1 MGRTQFAKSAAC
13 VAVVEHARSVIRA
26 EGEPRA
32 NGLRYGEAQM
42 DLTHA
47 DRVATIGH
55 LAASIAHEI
64 KQPLAAAV
72 TSAQAASRWLVAQ
85 PPNLDEAQ
93 AALDRVAQACNLATS
108 FVDQVRSLIRN
119 APPRKENLDLNE
131 TIRDVVVLIRGELIK
146 EWRLVQDTT
155 RGRLADRSSR
165 SGPAATSDAQP
176 DHECRRS
183 NELRRRGT
191 ARVADRHR
199 RGCNWASG
207 SGCTRFRPGIEPE
220 QYRSHIRR
228 ILHHQA
234 RRHGNGTVDLPFD
247 HRSSSGTIV
256 GECKQPQGCRF
267 SIQAPGDGSSR
278 FRSRRAATDGSWG
291 NRASATRMNALLFRL
306 FTCWLRQAVSRGGTR
321 QAGAA
326 VP

>member
-1 MGRTQFAKSAAC
+1 MGRTQFAKSTAC

-72 TSAQAASRWLVAQ
+72 TSAQAASLWLVAQ

-131 TIRDVVVLIRGELIK
+131 T
-146 EWRLVQDTT
+146 
-155 RGRLADRSSR
+155 
-165 SGPAATSDAQP
+165 
-176 DHECRRS
+176 
-183 NELRRRGT
+183 
-191 ARVADRHR
+191 
-199 RGCNWASG
+199 
-207 SGCTRFRPGIEPE
+207 
-220 QYRSHIRR
+220 
-228 ILHHQA
+228 
-234 RRHGNGTVDLPFD
+234 
-247 HRSSSGTIV
+247 
-256 GECKQPQGCRF
+256 
-267 SIQAPGDGSSR
+267 
-278 FRSRRAATDGSWG
+278 
-291 NRASATRMNALLFRL
+291 
-306 FTCWLRQAVSRGGTR
+306 
-321 QAGAA
+321 
-326 VP
+326 